1 MRFGLFATYHCFT
14 LAYMGDIL
22 KSQNGCD
29 DMSEIG
35 KNITKLRKKLNMT
48 QDELAEK
55 LFVTRQTV
63 SGWEN
68 GRTQPNLD
76 ILCDLSEALECSPLD
91 IISVKKKRMTHQ
103 LFVALIYEYEE
114 SFYKTAKEI
123 VVSDSLCETVI
134 KNTILSAFKQLEE
147 FDVNSFEE
155 QFNIILSEECNKV
168 LNDKLIE
175 KE

>member
-1 MRFGLFATYHCFT
+1 MDPKKTGIIISDA
-14 LAYMGDIL
+14 
-22 KSQNGCD
+22 
-29 DMSEIG
+29 
-35 KNITKLRKKLNMT
+35 RKKLNMT

-76 ILCDLSEALECSPLD
+76 ILCDLSDALECSPLD
-91 IISVKKKRMTHQ
+91 IISVRKKRMTHQ

-147 FDVNSFEE
+147 FDVNSFED
-155 QFNIILSEECNKV
+155 QFNKMLLEECNKV
-168 LNDKLIE
+168 LNDKLI
-175 KE
+175 KRSHKLFNLCSGVHTANAVITAGNNT